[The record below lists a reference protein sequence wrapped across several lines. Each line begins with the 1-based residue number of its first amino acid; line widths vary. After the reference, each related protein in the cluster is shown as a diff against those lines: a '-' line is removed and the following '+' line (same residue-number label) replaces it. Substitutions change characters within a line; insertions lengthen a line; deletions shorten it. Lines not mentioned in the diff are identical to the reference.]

1 MSEKEILIKAIN
13 TYGKIEQE
21 NMAIEECSELIQAI
35 RHKHRDRKNNIAEE
49 IADVEIM
56 LEQLKIINDCH
67 EEVEEI
73 HKKKINR
80 LFKKVKNKPNEELK
94 PCPFCGSTDIKFT
107 ALSIISEYYVGCNNC
122 GAYIDLDIPWDDMNE
137 KQHDEKCW
145 EALIKAW
152 NRRKKHE

>member
-1 MSEKEILIKAIN
+1 MNEKEILIKAIN

-21 NMAIEECSELIQAI
+21 NMAIEECSALIQAI

-94 PCPFCGSTDIKFT
+94 PCPFCGGTNIKSG
-107 ALSIISEYYVGCNNC
+107 AYSIAPECYMLCENC
-122 GAYIDLDIPWDDMNE
+122 GCSIELAIPWDDMNE

-145 EALIKAW
+145 DALTKAW
-152 NRRKKHE
+152 NRRKNNE